1 MKGVPVHAGQPRVEA
16 QSIEGEFVMDGKYV
30 KSARLGL
37 SLCAA
42 CVLAVAANSAVAG
55 EITGNGKILKN
66 SDGTLNGK
74 SECAY
79 SGLNDI
85 WGGDPDVPGADGFFR
100 TQSWGQLSQATR
112 AFLTSI
118 GRNPGKAC
126 NPS

>member
-1 MKGVPVHAGQPRVEA
+1 MYK
-16 QSIEGEFVMDGKYV
+16 SEGK
-30 KSARLGL
+30 ARLLPVLG
-37 SLCAA
+37 AA
-42 CVLAVAANSAVAG
+42 CLLSIAANVAMAG
-55 EITGNGKILKN
+55 EITGTGKSLKQG
-66 SDGTLNGK
+66 DGTLHGR

-100 TQSWGQLSQATR
+100 TQSWGQLSWATR

-118 GRNPGKAC
+118 GNNPGKAC